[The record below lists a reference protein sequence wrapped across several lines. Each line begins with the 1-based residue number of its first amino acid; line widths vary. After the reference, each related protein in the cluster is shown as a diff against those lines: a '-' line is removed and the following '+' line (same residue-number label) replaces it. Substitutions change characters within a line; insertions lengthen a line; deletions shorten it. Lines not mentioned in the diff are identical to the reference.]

1 MIDGLSPLIVAD
13 LIELFTTPEELFG
26 VVVDGLAKSAVYVM
40 IASGLTLIF
49 GLMDVINFAHGSFTM
64 LGAYLAA
71 GLLLFAGA
79 AQFGLPVAIA
89 VLLGVMVLT
98 FVGLAVVGTV
108 FEVGLI
114 SKLYEYPPIFQILLT
129 FGLTLVL
136 EEFMRMLVQATGIN
150 NGVYQ
155 NNWQAA
161 SARPTGLRDSLEV
174 LFVNINALQILQI
187 LMGVLTVVAIW
198 AFLNRTRYGLFV
210 RAGVQDEEMAQALGI
225 DVKQTFTVVFAV
237 GSGIAGLAG
246 AMLVWDPLWDVSV
259 PLALNVLLPAF
270 VIVIVGGLGSYKG
283 TVVASL
289 IVGMIDGLTT
299 WMFVTGV
306 VRFAGLQE
314 LMIFAIL
321 VGMLV
326 LKPQGLYGI
335 EVDHG

>member
-1 MIDGLSPLIVAD
+1 MIDVASPLIIGD
-13 LIELFTTPEELFG
+13 LIELFTTPDELFG
-26 VVVDGLAKSAVYVM
+26 VFIDGLAKSAVYVM

-71 GLLLFAGA
+71 GLLLVAGA
-79 AQFGLPVAIA
+79 SQFGLLVAI
-89 VLLGVMVLT
+89 VILLGVMILT
-98 FVGLAVVGTV
+98 FVGLAIVGTV
-108 FEVGLI
+108 FEIGLI

-136 EEFMRMLVQATGIN
+136 EEFMRMLVQASGIN

-155 NNWQAA
+155 NNWQEAA
-161 SARPTGLRDSLEV
+161 ARPSGLRDSFEV
-174 LFVNINALQILQI
+174 LFVNINPLQALQI
-187 LMGVLTVVAIW
+187 LMGVVTVVAIW
-198 AFLNRTRYGLFV
+198 GFLNRTRYGLFV

-225 DVKQTFTVVFAV
+225 NVKQTFTVVFAV

-246 AMLVWDPLWDVSV
+246 AMLVWDPVWDVSV
-259 PLALNVLLPAF
+259 PLALSVLLPAF

-321 VGMLV
+321 VGMLI